1 MIDTS
6 RVKYDDD
13 VFCVAPWLNL
23 DIRQDGE
30 VKPCCVSEYT
40 MGDIKEKSL
49 PDIWN
54 DEKIRKLRESFLSG
68 TKPKSCE
75 VCWVNEASNKSSLRQ
90 DLNGFLNPK
99 DPQWCKP
106 EYKDHIINDTN
117 DDFTV
122 KKPGFIHWDVK
133 LTSKCNFK
141 CRMCSETSSSSFELE
156 QNGTISGRW
165 DAEDKTFE
173 EVLPYIPMVR
183 HLYFSG
189 GEPLIIDAHYKIL
202 DEVIRLGREKE
213 VTLVYNSNFSN
224 LIYKGRHVFDYWK
237 QFKDVEVHISIEGT
251 EKRGELIRKGFKW
264 DRFLSNAQQF
274 TDTFKDSGHRLYFD
288 TTVQALNVF
297 NVMDLHKEL
306 FNRGLMKDID
316 YCFLNF
322 LQGPRCMSVWVLDRQ
337 TKRLAQQKI
346 RDHIDNFLI
355 PNKSKR
361 SVDFYESLIKYLDL
375 YQEQKLI
382 PEFLDTMRYFDE
394 KRNESTMEIFPEF
407 QRIWDVIK
415 VRKVPKHLKDK
426 V

>member
-1 MIDTS
+1 MFQEQTQPT
-6 RVKYDDD
+6 R
-13 VFCVAPWLNL
+13 
-23 DIRQDGE
+23 
-30 VKPCCVSEYT
+30 
-40 MGDIKEKSL
+40 
-49 PDIWN
+49 
-54 DEKIRKLRESFLSG
+54 
-68 TKPKSCE
+68 
-75 VCWVNEASNKSSLRQ
+75 
-90 DLNGFLNPK
+90 
-99 DPQWCKP
+99 P
-106 EYKDHIINDTN
+106 EYREH
-117 DDFTV
+117 
-122 KKPGFIHWDVK
+122 
-133 LTSKCNFK
+133 
-141 CRMCSETSSSSFELE
+141 
-156 QNGTISGRW
+156 
-165 DAEDKTFE
+165 
-173 EVLPYIPMVR
+173 
-183 HLYFSG
+183 HL
-189 GEPLIIDAHYKIL
+189 HYKIL
-202 DEVIRLGREKE
+202 DEVIRLGREKD

-224 LIYKGRHVFDYWK
+224 LIYKGRHIFDYWK

-337 TKRLAQQKI
+337 TKRRAQEKI

-355 PNKSKR
+355 PNNSKR

-382 PEFLDTMRYFDE
+382 PEFLDVMRYFDE